1 MSKNVYNILKNLSLQ
16 SWKNMIDELKKKQN
30 WKRYIYIYIYH
41 ILIEKGADWM
51 IQLDQR

>member
-16 SWKNMIDELKKKQN
+16 SWKNMIDEIKKETKLED
-30 WKRYIYIYIYH
+30 IYIYH

-51 IQLDQR
+51 IHLDQR